1 MSEKGKDIREKIEVV
16 VNGKQRGNDLNILS
30 YDHEWEYAVF
40 GDNGIP
46 EDLRCVYTPSTQTHF
61 ACTKASWIVSMCINI
76 LTIVSEVL

>member
-1 MSEKGKDIREKIEVV
+1 MSEKAKDIRDKIEVV

-46 EDLRCVYTPSTQTHF
+46 ENLRCVHGSPTQTRS
-61 ACTKASWIVSMCINI
+61 ACSVC
-76 LTIVSEVL
+76 LTMSYYRRRQISCLLSS